1 MRAVKLLGCG
11 GVGFRRIVG
20 EGPFDGCRVVVPGF
34 RYLMEVVSHC
44 VWLYRRFPLSF
55 REVEEMMERGVVV
68 SYETIRQR
76 CGKVGQTYATGLR
89 RHRPRPGDKWHL
101 DEVPIKARGKARYL
115 WRAVDQDGTVLDN
128 PGHLRSG
135 RPRGALSFL
144 RVGPRRRATG
154 PG

>member
-101 DEVPIKARGKARYL
+101 PPTTPQASRHATDRSVAPPT
-115 WRAVDQDGTVLDN
+115 RAFDI
-128 PGHLRSG
+128 
-135 RPRGALSFL
+135 ALQ
-144 RVGPRRRATG
+144 RRAFPPTPAG
-154 PG
+154 C